1 MYEGFVDEFAV
12 VSHAPIFTIDVESD
26 EVASDGGVIG
36 LVHGMRGE
44 VFARHGWVV
53 VVAVDVEFF
62 EALKGLLRE
71 LVEIDAKT
79 FSFGCS
85 RGVAFEP
92 HSHFVQ
98 GVFVVV
104 DEHGRVAVVGI
115 PIFFEQH
122 LVQ

>member
-1 MYEGFVDEFAV
+1 VIEPIVVLVGKVVVPVSNEYFHSECFEVGLHVVQAFHAGYERIGGGVVDGV
-12 VSHAPIFTIDVESD
+12 D

-62 EALKGLLRE
+62 QALEGLLRE
-71 LVEIDAKT
+71 LFEIDAKT

-85 RGVAFEP
+85 
-92 HSHFVQ
+92 
-98 GVFVVV
+98 
-104 DEHGRVAVVGI
+104 
-115 PIFFEQH
+115 
-122 LVQ
+122 